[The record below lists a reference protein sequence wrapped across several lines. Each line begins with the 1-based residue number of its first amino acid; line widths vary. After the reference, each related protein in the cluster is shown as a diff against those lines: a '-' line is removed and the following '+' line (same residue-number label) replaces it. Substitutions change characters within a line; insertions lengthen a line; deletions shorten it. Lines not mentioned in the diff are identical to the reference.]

1 MKEIPYNVM
10 TCITDDICLRSE
22 FLYLSFQ
29 DKRKASKF
37 HLGNKINRQIPYD
50 IKANYEYP
58 VLRNTGFE
66 IEVEEIPEDMGIYY
80 TPSLLIS
87 HPDLPGRDKFKYAI
101 QIDRDN
107 YTKVLHLISSSG
119 GMVRRKL
126 NGTFCY
132 DPDLA
137 FFRLEDGNLDEEIN
151 LGKVLSG
158 KWTKLIPGHEYY
170 IEIGPYS
177 LDIFNVVYLGPVSNV
192 KYFKPRYKYDTINL
206 EEKIELNNTWAN
218 LIKSEAML
226 FKDLN
231 LLSPKCPYFICTKQ
245 NLRGIDMGDRG
256 ETMSN
261 TEFED
266 LCTKESW
273 FLGISDIENQKKY
286 IIKTLGEYTKKNGG
300 RLYSTGLLDS
310 WKNPLELDFSLYT
323 PDSLFDLLSSKVR
336 SARSRY
342 FDDMTCFA
350 RLFFD
355 QDTFGFSD
363 DDIKE
368 ILKGVFKAL

>member
-10 TCITDDICLRSE
+10 TCITDNISLKSSE

-29 DKRKASKF
+29 NKRKA
-37 HLGNKINRQIPYD
+37 NKDYLRSRIDRQVPYD

-66 IEVEEIPEDMGIYY
+66 IEIEEMPEDMGIYY
-80 TPSLLIS
+80 IPSLIIS

-101 QIDRDN
+101 QIDQDN
-107 YTKVLHLISSSG
+107 YIKVFHLISSSG

-137 FFRLEDGNLDEEIN
+137 FFRLEDGNLDKEIGI
-151 LGKVLSG
+151 GKTLSG

-170 IEIGPYS
+170 IEIGPDS

-192 KYFKPRYKYDTINL
+192 KYFKHHRYETINL
-206 EEKIELNNTWAN
+206 EEKIELNSSWSN

-226 FKDLN
+226 FRDLN
-231 LLSPKCPYFICTKQ
+231 SVSSRCPYFICTKQ
-245 NLRGIDMGDRG
+245 SLRGIDRGDRG

-261 TEFED
+261 AEFED

-286 IIKTLGEYTKKNGG
+286 LIKTLGEYTKKCGG
-300 RLYSTGLLDS
+300 QLCSMGLVSDP
-310 WKNPLELDFSLYT
+310 WKNQALDFSLYT
-323 PDSLFDLLSSKVR
+323 PDSLFDLLNSKVK
-336 SARSRY
+336 SSGSTY
-342 FDDMTCFA
+342 FNDMTCFA
-350 RLFFD
+350 RLFLD
-355 QDTFGFSD
+355 QATFGFSD

-368 ILKGVFKAL
+368 ILKGVFEAL

>member
-10 TCITDDICLRSE
+10 TCITDNISLKSSE

-29 DKRKASKF
+29 NKRKT
-37 HLGNKINRQIPYD
+37 NKDYLRSRIDRQVPYD

-66 IEVEEIPEDMGIYY
+66 IEIEEMPEDMGIYY
-80 TPSLLIS
+80 IPSLIIS

-101 QIDRDN
+101 QIDQDN
-107 YTKVLHLISSSG
+107 YIKVFHLISSSG

-137 FFRLEDGNLDEEIN
+137 FFRLEDGNLDKEIGI
-151 LGKVLSG
+151 GKTLSG

-170 IEIGPYS
+170 IEIGPDS

-192 KYFKPRYKYDTINL
+192 KYFKHHRYETINL
-206 EEKIELNNTWAN
+206 EEKIELNSAWSN

-226 FKDLN
+226 FRDLN
-231 LLSPKCPYFICTKQ
+231 SVSSKCPYFICTKQ

-261 TEFED
+261 AEFED

-286 IIKTLGEYTKKNGG
+286 LIKTLGEYTKKCGG
-300 RLYSTGLLDS
+300 QLCSMGLVSDP
-310 WKNPLELDFSLYT
+310 WKNSTLDFSLYT
-323 PDSLFDLLSSKVR
+323 PDSLFDLLNSKVK
-336 SARSRY
+336 SSGSTY
-342 FDDMTCFA
+342 FSDMTCFA
-350 RLFFD
+350 RLFLN
-355 QDTFGFSD
+355 QATFGFSD

-368 ILKGVFKAL
+368 ILKGVFEAL